1 MMTLCSTIEKRTS
14 TASAGSQ
21 SEPDIPASN
30 RFPESVL
37 YAHQASVMLERFRRT
52 YGLKTNVSHIFHA
65 EAMSCFILLPQLKTC
80 QETETTDSGIDIKS
94 AFEESFR
101 CLLGTGTQVMLGRG
115 VVRMVIQTSKLLGI
129 QLPASVLRV
138 LEVVAETAWRQADV
152 FEIRS
157 SYPNHAL
164 ATDAEALD
172 SARMEE
178 LLNKWEAAEL

>member
-1 MMTLCSTIEKRTS
+1 MTLCSTIEKRTS
-14 TASAGSQ
+14 TASAGSL
-21 SEPDIPASN
+21 SELATPASS

-37 YAHQASVMLERFRRT
+37 YAHQASAMLERFRRT
-52 YGLKTNVSHIFHA
+52 YGLKINVSHIFHA

-80 QETETTDSGIDIKS
+80 QETQITDPVVDIKS

-115 VVRMVIQTSKLLGI
+115 VARMLFQTSKLLGI
-129 QLPASVLRV
+129 KLPASVLIV

-152 FEIRS
+152 FEIKS